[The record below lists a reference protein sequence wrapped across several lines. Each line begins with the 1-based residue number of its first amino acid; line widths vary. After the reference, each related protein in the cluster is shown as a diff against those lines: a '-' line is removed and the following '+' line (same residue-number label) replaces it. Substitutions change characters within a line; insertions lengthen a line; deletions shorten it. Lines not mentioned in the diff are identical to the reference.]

1 MEDIDE
7 SELFGR
13 FSQGSEASDSS
24 ARRLRFSEI
33 PVNPTELPNATH
45 DRADRLKVFVRARP
59 LANGEAPADMMLSE
73 NAVSI
78 RTTKASAQGRENL
91 EETTFSFDTVFDAT
105 STQEEVFAQTM
116 LPQLRSLV
124 KKHDTLTFAYGIT
137 NAGKTYTVQGKGD
150 GDEMGLLPRA
160 LKVLFGALEQ
170 QAQRAQDGAAK
181 EGDDARASSSSAASS
196 ASTAA
201 FAASLE
207 LDDDCTYEMR
217 ASFLEVYGNDAY
229 DLLAPPEPK
238 GPFGMGGYKRKAL
251 KVKEGNGQ
259 VFVDG
264 LKEVDLPDV
273 DSAQRVLQ
281 MGWTNRVSASNGV
294 NMDSSRSHAVL
305 CVKLIATSKADGSTS
320 ATRLCVVDLA
330 GAERQK
336 KTGADGARLNEAM
349 SINKDLMVLGNCL
362 RILRHNQLHARKDV
376 APFRESTITKLF
388 RDYLSGSGQISVIAA
403 LSPRVDDA
411 YGSLET
417 LKFAAVASKVKPLGE
432 APRVAP
438 SQAKPAHVPRC
449 AVAGGA
455 AGHGQYRAA
464 APPRPRPTPVA
475 ESHHARQEAAA
486 DGSAASE
493 WEVENEQLRQQV
505 IALQERLVS
514 AEAERLSRER
524 TIREEVAAEM
534 QEARERFELE
544 MSQRYEAERFN
555 TEELNHKRLEL
566 IQGNTGARA
575 EQASVLAHTENI
587 QQQRDIKRREAEHAA
602 QLKKVE
608 SELELRRAELAQ
620 AQAELLTLRGAAPA
634 ADVLAEAGRR
644 AEAAEAAAAAERR
657 ERERLA
663 HELAESEMAKEQA
676 QSSVEGLKFR
686 LDAECEAKAALQASV
701 AELNERLTA
710 VTEMTRASRRKSAR
724 ANKKGGDAHRA
735 ASSAAGEGG
744 GGDAEGAAGAA
755 EGGRPSLGDL
765 TGSSANVGGEADDL
779 FEASPRKS
787 KRRSILGGGSSSSKA
802 DGKAASSEDGKK
814 PSKLKQLKQ
823 MAGLSRGTSK
833 KAATEHMESLDMSSG
848 FFDLGA
854 PPTAPP
860 PMPEPTPISRRTRAG
875 RAAAQA

>member
-1 MEDIDE
+1 MSMEDIDE

-91 EETTFSFDTVFDAT
+91 EEATFSAGPCDAT

-273 DSAQRVLQ
+273 AAQRVLQ
-281 MGWTNRVSASNGV
+281 MGWTNRVSGVAGGV
-294 NMDSSRSHAVL
+294 NMAASRSHAVL
-305 CVKLIATSKADGSTS
+305 CVKLIATSKADAVDERDAPLRRRPRRPPSGSRRPAPTARASTS
-320 ATRLCVVDLA
+320 HVDQQGPHGPRQLTAHPAAQRCTR
-330 GAERQK
+330 GE
-336 KTGADGARLNEAM
+336 
-349 SINKDLMVLGNCL
+349 
-362 RILRHNQLHARKDV
+362 DV

-411 YGSLET
+411 YGSL
-417 LKFAAVASKVKPLGE
+417 LRDAQVRGGRVQGQAARRGAAG
-432 APRVAP
+432 R
-438 SQAKPAHVPRC
+438 
-449 AVAGGA
+449 AVAGQA
-455 AGHGQYRAA
+455 RARPA
-464 APPRPRPTPVA
+464 LRRRRRRRRPRPVPRRPRRRAAPAPVA
-475 ESHHARQEAAA
+475 ESHHEAAAA

-493 WEVENEQLRQQV
+493 WEVENEQLRQ
-505 IALQERLVS
+505 R
-514 AEAERLSRER
+514 
-524 TIREEVAAEM
+524 
-534 QEARERFELE
+534 
-544 MSQRYEAERFN
+544 
-555 TEELNHKRLEL
+555 
-566 IQGNTGARA
+566 
-575 EQASVLAHTENI
+575 
-587 QQQRDIKRREAEHAA
+587 
-602 QLKKVE
+602 
-608 SELELRRAELAQ
+608 
-620 AQAELLTLRGAAPA
+620 
-634 ADVLAEAGRR
+634 
-644 AEAAEAAAAAERR
+644 
-657 ERERLA
+657 
-663 HELAESEMAKEQA
+663 
-676 QSSVEGLKFR
+676 
-686 LDAECEAKAALQASV
+686 
-701 AELNERLTA
+701 
-710 VTEMTRASRRKSAR
+710 
-724 ANKKGGDAHRA
+724 
-735 ASSAAGEGG
+735 
-744 GGDAEGAAGAA
+744 
-755 EGGRPSLGDL
+755 
-765 TGSSANVGGEADDL
+765 
-779 FEASPRKS
+779 
-787 KRRSILGGGSSSSKA
+787 
-802 DGKAASSEDGKK
+802 
-814 PSKLKQLKQ
+814 
-823 MAGLSRGTSK
+823 
-833 KAATEHMESLDMSSG
+833 
-848 FFDLGA
+848 
-854 PPTAPP
+854 
-860 PMPEPTPISRRTRAG
+860 
-875 RAAAQA
+875 